1 MPKQD
6 KDKQPTNFRV
16 PAIEPKMR
24 LSKDGK
30 WLIIQIVVIKPVAY
44 LKKILEGS
52 Q

>member
-6 KDKQPTNFRV
+6 KEKQPAKFMA
-16 PAIEPKMR
+16 PPIEPKIR

-30 WLIIQIVVIKPVAY
+30 WLIIQMVVIKPVAY